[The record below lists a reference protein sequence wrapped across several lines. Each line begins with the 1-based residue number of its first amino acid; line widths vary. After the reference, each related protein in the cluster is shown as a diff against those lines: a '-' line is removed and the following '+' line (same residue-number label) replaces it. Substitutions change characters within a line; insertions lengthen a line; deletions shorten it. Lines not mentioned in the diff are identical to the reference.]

1 MKIDCESMNQLVS
14 HIDFDNN
21 DVYDDTHAIS
31 NLVNQI
37 PENIKRQIDHFVKY
51 GSETGF
57 LLFKCGDSENIRE
70 IQALLLM
77 YAGEMVGYEAEGNG
91 ELFQDIVPKP
101 QMSGL
106 QTSSSSS
113 VELEI
118 HTEQAFSDLRP
129 DILALACIRGDPN
142 AITYVLPVQR
152 IIEHCSSEEIRLL
165 REPMWKIGVDLSFK
179 INGLQFVKGDV
190 RGPIPILSTILHDDY
205 DLHDM
210 DDQQLVFDQDLMQ
223 GITEESHRLI
233 NKIVDIYYEHRIGHV
248 LEPGEIILIDNRR
261 AVHGRSPFQPKY
273 DGQDRHLI
281 RSFATLD
288 YVKSEYA
295 RENNGRVIKAIYS

>member
-1 MKIDCESMNQLVS
+1 MNQLVS

-21 DVYDDTHAIS
+21 DVYDHMRTIS

-37 PENIKRQIDHFVKY
+37 PENIKRQLDDFTKY
-51 GSETGF
+51 GSDSGF
-57 LLFKCGDSENIRE
+57 LLFKCGRE
-70 IQALLLM
+70 QCEQLRKIQALLLM
-77 YAGEMVGYEAEGNG
+77 YAGEMIGYEAEGG
-91 ELFQDIVPKP
+91 GQLFQDIVPKP

-142 AITYVLPVQR
+142 AITYILPVQK
-152 IIEHCSSEEIRLL
+152 IIEHCSPEEIRLL

-179 INGLQFVKGDV
+179 INGSEFVKGDV
-190 RGPIPILSTILHDDY
+190 RGPIPILSPILRDDY
-205 DLHDM
+205 DFHDM
-210 DDQQLVFDQDLMQ
+210 DDQQLVFDQDLMR
-223 GITEESHRLI
+223 GITDESHRLI
-233 NKIVDIYYEHRIGHV
+233 KKIVDIYYEHRIGHV

-261 AVHGRSPFQPKY
+261 AVHGRSPFQPKF
-273 DGQDRHLI
+273 DGHDRYLI

-288 YVKSEYA
+288 YAKSEYA